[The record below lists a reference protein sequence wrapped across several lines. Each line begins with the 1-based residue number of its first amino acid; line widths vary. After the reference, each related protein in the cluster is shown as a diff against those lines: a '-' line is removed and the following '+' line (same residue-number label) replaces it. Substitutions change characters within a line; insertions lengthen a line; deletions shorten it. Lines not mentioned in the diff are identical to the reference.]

1 MGSTHEYAY
10 RLAVVGISATSLLT
24 QRNSSFCDYPA
35 NDPLLP
41 PGPTLQ
47 AHRQGLSAAPHRLM
61 NRGVGR
67 AAAMGAVV
75 DLDGIA
81 LMPVLLLTGAPL
93 IASAQPMMVGIYMA
107 LVPMLLGYLLFG
119 YGLTRVTP
127 SAATTLTLAEP
138 AIAALLAVVLVG
150 ERLPA
155 IGWAGLAG
163 ICASLLVISLAPAT
177 HACAAEP
184 SRSRELPIRQEA

>member
-1 MGSTHEYAY
+1 
-10 RLAVVGISATSLLT
+10 
-24 QRNSSFCDYPA
+24 
-35 NDPLLP
+35 
-41 PGPTLQ
+41 
-47 AHRQGLSAAPHRLM
+47 M

-155 IGWAGLAG
+155 IGWAGLAD

>member
-1 MGSTHEYAY
+1 
-10 RLAVVGISATSLLT
+10 
-24 QRNSSFCDYPA
+24 
-35 NDPLLP
+35 
-41 PGPTLQ
+41 
-47 AHRQGLSAAPHRLM
+47 
-61 NRGVGR
+61 
-67 AAAMGAVV
+67 MGAVV

-119 YGLTRVTP
+119 YGLTRLTP
-127 SAATTLTLAEP
+127 SAATTLTFAEP
-138 AIAALLAVVLVG
+138 AIAALLAVVLVA

-163 ICASLLVISLAPAT
+163 ICASLLVLSLAPAT
-177 HACAAEP
+177 QARAAEP